1 MGVERTVR
9 LLFLVTSVTLLVVTL
24 GAIHLLQRLA
34 PAAEGIAGRV
44 DGLAASDEALAALA
58 VPGDPDAAVRW
69 AGALDRLDAAAA
81 DDPEREAL
89 RAARRHG
96 LAAFAGSESARAAAV
111 DAIGF
116 TARARREAVQA
127 DARAARRLALGG
139 AWGAVLVGLAGYVA
153 SLVVTRRVRR
163 RVVEPILELDRVL
176 TAAARGEAGRRCRPL
191 DAPREVRALV
201 GRVNDLLD
209 RADAATGTSS
219 SPPDGS
225 GRVSS
230 S

>member
-9 LLFLVTSVTLLVVTL
+9 LLFLVTSATLLVVTL

-34 PAAEGIAGRV
+34 PAAEGIAEAV
-44 DGLAASDEALAALA
+44 DALAPAEEALAAVA

-69 AGALDRLDAAAA
+69 ADALERLDAAVA
-81 DDPEREAL
+81 DEREREAL
-89 RAARRHG
+89 IAARRHG
-96 LAAFAGSESARAAAV
+96 LAAFAGSETARAAAV
-111 DAIGF
+111 EAIG
-116 TARARREAVQA
+116 TAARARREAA
-127 DARAARRLALGG
+127 LAEARAARRLALGG

-176 TAAARGEAGRRCRPL
+176 GAAARGEAGRRCRPL

-209 RADAATGTSS
+209 RADAAGRWS
-219 SPPDGS
+219 SPG
-225 GRVSS
+225 
-230 S
+230 